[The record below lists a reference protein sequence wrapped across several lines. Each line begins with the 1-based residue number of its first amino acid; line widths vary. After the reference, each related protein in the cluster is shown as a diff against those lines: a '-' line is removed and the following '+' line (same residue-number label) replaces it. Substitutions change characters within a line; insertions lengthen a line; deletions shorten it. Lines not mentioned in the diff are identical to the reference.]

1 MATQPACCL
10 APQPMTRIF
19 ERPFAPS
26 ATPMLS
32 CTTHAVVGCRSHAPT
47 HLFAS
52 SSAHACLIFSLFSLA
67 ASRFS
72 LVRSRR
78 SPRRHML
85 TLYFASLQ
93 LPVTFHRK
101 PRAWHS
107 SRAATTSAQPGDG
120 VSSVLVLLV
129 GRWVERT
136 LLHLLGVEMGMHLE
150 ETWT

>member
-1 MATQPACCL
+1 MAIQPACCL

-107 SRAATTSAQPGDG
+107 SRAATTSAQLFCTC
-120 VSSVLVLLV
+120 SVWRWGCIWRRRGLDQVRAAK
-129 GRWVERT
+129 GRAVAF
-136 LLHLLGVEMGMHLE
+136 GSYM
-150 ETWT
+150 